1 MQQRKLLLPP
11 NGISADWRTH
21 HFINSSHCR
30 ISSDLRKSHLHV
42 YLRNHVSSDNCLTL
56 LSSTVLGNAE
66 SPFPFSTHWDSLIFY
81 FLFSEMGLGTG
92 QAEVVF
98 LGLSFLFCQFCIQA
112 IVHLTMR
119 FSKRKQGTSITQRFL
134 HSASWD
140 CYGSSCNIPY
150 SLFVTQVQEENNV
163 VWPRREGLSTF
174 SFFLHT
180 SLFCS
185 FQEAITCCFSFLHAC
200 FFFLLL
206 SKSLSFALPLL
217 CLILTVWFVFLFE
230 HQTSSATWIIY
241 WFKSFFFL
249 TQHPI
254 SSYSFSQQKTY
265 ITFSF

>member
-30 ISSDLRKSHLHV
+30 ISSDPRKSHLHV
-42 YLRNHVSSDNCLTL
+42 YLRNHVSIDNCLTL

-66 SPFPFSTHWDSLIFY
+66 SPFPSSTHWDSQIF
-81 FLFSEMGLGTG
+81 FLLFSEMGLGTG
-92 QAEVVF
+92 QAEVLF

-200 FFFLLL
+200 FFSSPFKISLFCSASLVPHTDSLICISVWASNIISHLNYLL
-206 SKSLSFALPLL
+206 
-217 CLILTVWFVFLFE
+217 I
-230 HQTSSATWIIY
+230 QII
-241 WFKSFFFL
+241 FFL

-265 ITFSF
+265 ITISF

>member
-1 MQQRKLLLPP
+1 MQSLHFPP
-11 NGISADWRTH
+11 VLIETH
-21 HFINSSHCR
+21 RFFF
-30 ISSDLRKSHLHV
+30 L
-42 YLRNHVSSDNCLTL
+42 
-56 LSSTVLGNAE
+56 
-66 SPFPFSTHWDSLIFY
+66 
-81 FLFSEMGLGTG
+81 LFSEMGLGTG
-92 QAEVVF
+92 QAEVLF

-200 FFFLLL
+200 FFFFSFQNL
-206 SKSLSFALPLL
+206 SLLL
-217 CLILTVWFVFLFE
+217 CLSCASYWQSDLYFCLSIKH
-230 HQTSSATWIIY
+230 HQPLELSTDSNL
-241 WFKSFFFL
+241 FFFSYTASNIIILLLPAEDIHYNFILNLSL
-249 TQHPI
+249 TA
-254 SSYSFSQQKTY
+254 S
-265 ITFSF
+265 